1 MSVNAGMRRVPDT
14 PANRQ
19 CNAVESAMTLCLHTI
34 KICSNR
40 NIFTV
45 EYIDIVSMAV
55 SLSLEIYVDANTAN
69 NIRVT
74 NKKSCLER
82 LELERNSL
90 HLCNS
95 LLGVIEISQRLF
107 HLRMRKK
114 EYWVRLAIDAKNLIS
129 RWYQSDSERYSKF
142 LEEDVG

>member
-19 CNAVESAMTLCLHTI
+19 CNAVESAMALCLHTI
-34 KICSNR
+34 KICANR

-55 SLSLEIYVDANTAN
+55 NLSLEIYIDANTAN

-74 NKKSCLER
+74 DEKSCSER
-82 LELERNSL
+82 LELERNAL

-95 LLGVIEISQRLF
+95 LMSVIEISQRLF
-107 HLRMRKK
+107 HLRMKKK
-114 EYWVRLAIDAKNLIS
+114 EYWVRLALNAKELIN
-129 RWYQSDSERYSKF
+129 RWYHSDKERYSKY
-142 LEEDVG
+142 LKDVG

>member
-19 CNAVESAMTLCLHTI
+19 CNAVESAMALCLHTI
-34 KICSNR
+34 KICANR

-55 SLSLEIYVDANTAN
+55 NLSLEIYIDANTAN

-74 NKKSCLER
+74 DEKSCSER
-82 LELERNSL
+82 LELERNAL

-95 LLGVIEISQRLF
+95 LMGVIEISQRLF
-107 HLRMRKK
+107 HLRMKKK
-114 EYWVRLAIDAKNLIS
+114 EYWVRLALNAKELIN
-129 RWYQSDSERYSKF
+129 RWYHSDKERYSKY
-142 LEEDVG
+142 LKDVG

>member
-19 CNAVESAMTLCLHTI
+19 CNAVESAMALCLHTI
-34 KICSNR
+34 KICANR

-55 SLSLEIYVDANTAN
+55 NLSLEIYIDANTAN

-74 NKKSCLER
+74 DEKSCSER
-82 LELERNSL
+82 LELERNAL

-95 LLGVIEISQRLF
+95 LMGVIEISQRLF
-107 HLRMRKK
+107 HLRMKKK
-114 EYWVRLAIDAKNLIS
+114 EYWVRLALNAKELIS
-129 RWYQSDSERYSKF
+129 RWYHSDKERYSKY
-142 LEEDVG
+142 LKDVG

>member
-19 CNAVESAMTLCLHTI
+19 CNAVESAMVLCLHTI
-34 KICSNR
+34 KICANR

-55 SLSLEIYVDANTAN
+55 NLSLEIYIDANTAN

-74 NKKSCLER
+74 DEKSCSER
-82 LELERNSL
+82 LELERNAL

-95 LLGVIEISQRLF
+95 LMGVIEISQRLF
-107 HLRMRKK
+107 HLRMKKK
-114 EYWVRLAIDAKNLIS
+114 EYWVRLALNAKELIN
-129 RWYQSDSERYSKF
+129 RWYHSDKERYSKY
-142 LEEDVG
+142 LKDVG

>member
-19 CNAVESAMTLCLHTI
+19 CNAVESAMALCLHTI
-34 KICSNR
+34 KICANR

-55 SLSLEIYVDANTAN
+55 NLSLEIYIDVNTAN

-74 NKKSCLER
+74 DEKSCSER
-82 LELERNSL
+82 LELERNAL

-95 LLGVIEISQRLF
+95 LMGVIEISQRLF
-107 HLRMRKK
+107 HLRMKKK
-114 EYWVRLAIDAKNLIS
+114 EYWVRLALNAKELIN
-129 RWYQSDSERYSKF
+129 RWYHSDKERYSKY
-142 LEEDVG
+142 LKDVG

>member
-19 CNAVESAMTLCLHTI
+19 CNAVESAMALCLHTI
-34 KICSNR
+34 KICANR

-55 SLSLEIYVDANTAN
+55 NLSLEIYIDSNTAN

-74 NKKSCLER
+74 DEKSCSER
-82 LELERNSL
+82 LELERNAL

-95 LLGVIEISQRLF
+95 LMGVIEISQRLF
-107 HLRMRKK
+107 HLRMKKK
-114 EYWVRLAIDAKNLIS
+114 EYWVRLALNAKELIN
-129 RWYQSDSERYSKF
+129 RWYHSDKERYSKY
-142 LEEDVG
+142 LKDVG